1 MPQQKPAPYKKISKT
16 KAIFYQKNRKNDQK
30 GLYKFLNILK
40 IWKSKSNFVVKCLVT
55 FLHIKSF
62 SLY

>member
-16 KAIFYQKNRKNDQK
+16 KAIFYKKNRKNDQK

-40 IWKSKSNFVVKCLVT
+40 I
-55 FLHIKSF
+55 
-62 SLY
+62 